1 MNVTRSAT
9 SPLWITQT
17 NKTELRATE
26 VPSPRQC
33 SRAARLWNEQGI
45 TEGQRRGDER
55 RSFRRG
61 AWFVEVESHGCHR
74 QQSGVGAGRLRE
86 GMKVKKPGS
95 MRGMG
100 EAGRLGPEATG
111 KRASQHSNVEGKAS
125 QWRTDW
131 WRRRGSRQIS
141 VARQAARRAIREK
154 RRNES
159 ASFLPLRRDQRG
171 MEKDHVATE
180 WRDVADGR
188 QSLLGMIL
196 GAQHA
201 MEALASAQLDSFSH
215 PE

>member
-86 GMKVKKPGS
+86 GMKVKLRATEVSKNSTVARKSPAPCAAWEKPGDS
-95 MRGMG
+95 GLRRLEKGQVSIPTSRAKPRNGGLTGGGEEGVVKSAWHDRQPAEPSGKSGGMS
-100 EAGRLGPEATG
+100 L
-111 KRASQHSNVEGKAS
+111 RASC
-125 QWRTDW
+125 RC
-131 WRRRGSRQIS
+131 
-141 VARQAARRAIREK
+141 
-154 RRNES
+154 
-159 ASFLPLRRDQRG
+159 
-171 MEKDHVATE
+171 VATKEE
-180 WRDVADGR
+180 WRKITWLQSGVMWPMVGR
-188 QSLLGMIL
+188 VCLG
-196 GAQHA
+196 
-201 MEALASAQLDSFSH
+201 
-215 PE
+215 